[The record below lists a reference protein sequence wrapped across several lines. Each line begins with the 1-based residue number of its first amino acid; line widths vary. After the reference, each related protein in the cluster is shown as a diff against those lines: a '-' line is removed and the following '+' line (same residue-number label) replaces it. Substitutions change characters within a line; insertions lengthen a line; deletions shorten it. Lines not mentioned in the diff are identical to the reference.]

1 MRINLSVKTPCL
13 LTKEVFTPDMPLW
26 AFFPRK
32 ILELLGF
39 YKSVTYKPETDG
51 MYKSV

>member
-26 AFFPRK
+26 VFFPCK